1 MKAVRL
7 TRANGLNERVQG
19 DAGAIRF
26 LEDAEAGD
34 MVRRLLAVYAPE
46 HDPHPSFTA
55 GGAQEIPVVKKE
67 NAPTPDEVP
76 AAADV
81 SFVGPEHAAKRMQEL
96 VNYTEELGLYEN
108 QQAVVDQDAL
118 ELGYPLDIDPE
129 PQAQDDGFS
138 TERTGQGE
146 TAEMKQPW
154 TIAPKA
160 DWIAWA
166 VQNGEDP
173 QKAAAMKKV
182 DLVSRY
188 GERL

>member
-67 NAPTPDEVP
+67 NAPTPDEVLD
-76 AAADV
+76 AADV
-81 SFVGPEHAAKRMQEL
+81 SFAGPEHAAKRMQKL
-96 VNYTEELGLYEN
+96 VDYTEELGLYEN
-108 QQAVVDQDAL
+108 QQ
-118 ELGYPLDIDPE
+118 
-129 PQAQDDGFS
+129 QAQDDGFS